1 MFVMFFFFEISENL
15 PIHQFQ
21 KVDQIFHHCKKLKK
35 YWIIEKKIKNNTC
48 FNNFYLILCLILFLY
63 IFTTMVIESIRFIIC
78 RTFLEISL

>member
-35 YWIIEKKIKNNTC
+35 YWIIEKKIKNNT
-48 FNNFYLILCLILFLY
+48 FDQNLF
-63 IFTTMVIESIRFIIC
+63 
-78 RTFLEISL
+78 